1 MYGNEDFFATTDSAG
16 MVAVGVVLILLL
28 LYLLLAGIGL
38 ASYIMNAIALY
49 KIADRRQI
57 PNPWMAWLPFTRD
70 WLIGS
75 IVDDYDGRNGIKRKW
90 RVTLLTLTLIS
101 AIGILVTYIAMF
113 AGILVLAFQY
123 TDTEPPIGPT
133 LAYVMIF
140 YIAIIIFALLATAKS
155 ICQIICIY
163 KIYESTVPKKAV
175 KYLLFSM
182 LIPLAGPIC
191 LLRCKDRGYPYPEQQ
206 GFVSYD
212 IPETSSIQQNTEE
225 NIEEFNEKFIES
237 TGDEC

>member
-1 MYGNEDFFATTDSAG
+1 MYANESIFETAEAAG
-16 MVAVGVVLILLL
+16 MAAVGVILIILL
-28 LYLLLAGIGL
+28 LYLVIAAIGL
-38 ASYIMNAIALY
+38 ATYIMNAIALY

-57 PNPWMAWLPFTRD
+57 PNPWMSWLPFTRD

-90 RVTLLTLTLIS
+90 RVTLLVLSLIS
-101 AIGILVTYIAMF
+101 SIGILVTYIAMF
-113 AGILVLAFQY
+113 AGLLVLAFQY
-123 TDTEPPIGPT
+123 TDVEPPMGPT
-133 LAYVMIF
+133 LAYIMIF
-140 YIAIIIFALLATAKS
+140 YVALISFAILASAKS
-155 ICQIICIY
+155 ICQIICTY

-175 KYLLFSM
+175 KYLLLSM

-191 LLRCKDRGYPYPEQQ
+191 LLRCKDKGYPYPEQQ

>member
-1 MYGNEDFFATTDSAG
+1 MYGNEDFFATTDAAG
-16 MVAVGVVLILLL
+16 MAAVGVILIFLL
-28 LYLLLAGIGL
+28 LYLIIAGIGL

-57 PNPWMAWLPFTRD
+57 PNPWMSWLPFTSD

-90 RVTLLTLTLIS
+90 RVTLLTLSLIS

-113 AGILVLAFQY
+113 AGMLVLAFQY
-123 TDTEPPIGPT
+123 ADIEPPVGSI
-133 LAYVMIF
+133 LAFVMIF
-140 YIAIIIFALLATAKS
+140 YIAVIIFALLATAKS

-175 KYLLFSM
+175 KYLLLSI

-191 LLRCKDRGYPYPEQQ
+191 LLRCKDKGYPYPEQQ
-206 GFVSYD
+206 EFISYEVAETTD
-212 IPETSSIQQNTEE
+212 IADESEE
-225 NIEEFNEKFIES
+225 ELS
-237 TGDEC
+237 

>member
-1 MYGNEDFFATTDSAG
+1 MYVNEGIYETSDAAG

-28 LYLLLAGIGL
+28 LYLLIVGIGL
-38 ASYIMNAIALY
+38 ASYIMKAIALY

-57 PNPWMAWLPFTRD
+57 PNPWMSWLPFTSE

-90 RVTLLTLTLIS
+90 RVTLLTLSLIS

-123 TDTEPPIGPT
+123 TDTEPPMGPT
-133 LAYVMIF
+133 LVYVMIF
-140 YIAIIIFALLATAKS
+140 YIALIIFAFIASAKS
-155 ICQIICIY
+155 ICQIICIF

-175 KYLLFSM
+175 KYLLLSI
-182 LIPLAGPIC
+182 LVPLAGPIC
-191 LLRCKDRGYPYPEQQ
+191 LLRCKDKGYPYTERQEFISYEITEMPELP
-206 GFVSYD
+206 YD
-212 IPETSSIQQNTEE
+212 SEKKEAEE
-225 NIEEFNEKFIES
+225 IFAIEEGTN
-237 TGDEC
+237 

>member
-57 PNPWMAWLPFTRD
+57 PNPWMSWLPFTRD

-90 RVTLLTLTLIS
+90 RVTLLILSLIS
-101 AIGILVTYIAMF
+101 AIGILVTYVAMF
-113 AGILVLAFQY
+113 AGILVLAFHY

-133 LAYVMIF
+133 LAYIMIF
-140 YIAIIIFALLATAKS
+140 YVALIIFACLASAKS

-175 KYLLFSM
+175 KYLLLSM

-191 LLRCKDRGYPYPEQQ
+191 LLRCKDKGYPYPEQQ
-206 GFVSYD
+206 EFVSYD
-212 IPETSSIQQNTEE
+212 VGEVVDAIDNSEKEEET
-225 NIEEFNEKFIES
+225 EKI
-237 TGDEC
+237 

>member
-1 MYGNEDFFATTDSAG
+1 MYVNESIFETTDPAG

-49 KIADRRQI
+49 KLADRRQI
-57 PNPWMAWLPFTRD
+57 PNPWMSWLPFTRD

-90 RVTLLTLTLIS
+90 RVTLLILSLIS
-101 AIGILVTYIAMF
+101 AIGIFVTYIAMIV
-113 AGILVLAFQY
+113 GIIVLTFQY
-123 TDTEPPIGPT
+123 ADTEPPMGPT
-133 LAYVMIF
+133 LTYIVIF
-140 YIAIIIFALLATAKS
+140 YIALIIFACLASAKS

-175 KYLLFSM
+175 KYLLLSM
-182 LIPLAGPIC
+182 LVPLAGPIC
-191 LLRCKDRGYPYPEQQ
+191 LLRCKDKGYPYPEQQ
-206 GFVSYD
+206 EFISYD
-212 IPETSSIQQNTEE
+212 VGEITDILDDSEIKEV
-225 NIEEFNEKFIES
+225 
-237 TGDEC
+237 

>member
-57 PNPWMAWLPFTRD
+57 PNPWMSWLPFTRD

-90 RVTLLTLTLIS
+90 RVTLLTLSLIS
-101 AIGILVTYIAMF
+101 AIGILVTYVAMF

-123 TDTEPPIGPT
+123 TVTEPPIGPT
-133 LAYVMIF
+133 LAYILVF
-140 YIAIIIFALLATAKS
+140 YIVLIIFVLLASAKS

-191 LLRCKDRGYPYPEQQ
+191 LLRCKDKGYPYPEQQ
-206 GFVSYD
+206 EFISYD
-212 IPETSSIQQNTEE
+212 VAEVVDIQDNLENEEETD
-225 NIEEFNEKFIES
+225 EF
-237 TGDEC
+237 

>member
-1 MYGNEDFFATTDSAG
+1 MYETEEFFATTDSVG
-16 MVAVGVVLILLL
+16 MVAVGVILILLV
-28 LYLLLAGIGL
+28 LYLLLVGIGL

-49 KIADRRQI
+49 KIADRRQL

-90 RVTLLTLTLIS
+90 RVTLLALSLIS
-101 AIGILVTYIAMF
+101 VIGILVTYIAMI

-123 TDTEPPIGPT
+123 TDAEPPIGPT
-133 LAYVMIF
+133 LAYVLIF
-140 YIAIIIFALLATAKS
+140 YIAFFIFVLLASAKS

-175 KYLLFSM
+175 KYLLLSM
-182 LIPLAGPIC
+182 LVPLAGPIC
-191 LLRCKDRGYPYPEQQ
+191 LLRCKDKGYPYPEQQ
-206 GFVSYD
+206 EFVSYEVAEMVD
-212 IPETSSIQQNTEE
+212 IPDNSDTEPRE
-225 NIEEFNEKFIES
+225 Y
-237 TGDEC
+237 

>member
-16 MVAVGVVLILLL
+16 MGAVGVVLILLL

-57 PNPWMAWLPFTRD
+57 PNPWMSWLPFTRD

-90 RVTLLTLTLIS
+90 RVTLLTLSLIS
-101 AIGILVTYIAMF
+101 AIGILVTYVAMF

-123 TDTEPPIGPT
+123 TVTEPPIGPT
-133 LAYVMIF
+133 LAYILVF
-140 YIAIIIFALLATAKS
+140 YIVLIIFVLLASAKS

-191 LLRCKDRGYPYPEQQ
+191 LLRCKDKGYPYPEQQ
-206 GFVSYD
+206 EFISYD
-212 IPETSSIQQNTEE
+212 VAEVVDIQDNLENEEETD
-225 NIEEFNEKFIES
+225 EF
-237 TGDEC
+237 

>member
-38 ASYIMNAIALY
+38 ASYIMTAIALY

-57 PNPWMAWLPFTRD
+57 PNPWMSWLPFTRD

-90 RVTLLTLTLIS
+90 RVTLLTLSLIS
-101 AIGILVTYIAMF
+101 AIGILVTYVAMF

-123 TDTEPPIGPT
+123 TVTEPPIGPT
-133 LAYVMIF
+133 LAYILVF
-140 YIAIIIFALLATAKS
+140 YIVLIIFVLLASAKS

-191 LLRCKDRGYPYPEQQ
+191 LLRCKDKGYPYPEQQ
-206 GFVSYD
+206 EFISYD
-212 IPETSSIQQNTEE
+212 VAEVVDIQDNLENEEETD
-225 NIEEFNEKFIES
+225 EF
-237 TGDEC
+237 